1 MQNLKAYTIL
11 IFLVAHQAG
20 WAQTK
25 PDSIYSIDTMRQV
38 HDLNS
43 FAFLLVDSIKN
54 AGDDQIISGK
64 RDDQFIPLSDFA
76 KYNKPGN
83 EYWLRLTLH
92 AEDPVSHWWLIVK
105 TDLQR
110 FEYYSQWE
118 IMETYVLDTSYNLV
132 EKQLSGVNTPKSL
145 RYVKEHIGLVVA
157 DITMPE
163 QQSRIIYMK
172 LAVVFAQDDESNIE
186 LELRNPAIPL
196 PQSPLENMLY
206 ILSAVAAI
214 LSILSFFFYIF
225 VRDKAYLFFF
235 LYLLFLSA
243 HYLIVHPKIPFGNW
257 FIPEHPHG
265 IMYFFVLLGPGGFI
279 LFFLFGRYFINL
291 PSLSAQTDK
300 WLMCFLGLWTGI
312 MITEILLMMIF
323 QKSILLP
330 YLFILIVIALG
341 FLVRFAFFKDTL
353 ARFFVAGAVW
363 LLFFS
368 LLGIFFAESLSQF
381 GVNPWPVGQIG
392 QILIYL
398 AGLAFKIR
406 QSEHAKAEA
415 LRIRE
420 MDVIKSRFFANI
432 SHEFRTPLTLIIGI
446 IQQIKDRTSPKQKK
460 EDAIVVT
467 DRQLN
472 TMNRHADRLLEL
484 VNQLLDLS
492 RLDSGKMKLQ
502 IIRGDV
508 LQVLK
513 TLSHAF
519 DSLAERK
526 QIYYHIHFPEQTQIA
541 FFDQDKLE
549 KIFTNLL
556 SNAFKYTPE
565 RGTVSINVD
574 MEDGRLR
581 MIVEDSG
588 PGIAKKELDK
598 IFDRFYQVEGTEDK
612 GSGIGLAL
620 VKELTDLYRGQ
631 ITVTSDPGKG
641 TQFRISLPI
650 TKDAFRENEIVYGE
664 WKDETTRMNIESSDA
679 EEALRPAEI
688 SPDLPIMLVVEDNT
702 DLRQFIRESM
712 QVSYNIIEATNGAEG
727 LELAVDEI
735 PDIIVSD
742 VMMPGMDGFAL
753 AEKLRNDDRTSH
765 IPIILLTAKAGQSH
779 KMEGLATGAD
789 DYLTKPFDVRELF
802 VRAQNLIDG
811 RKLLRKKFAGQITL
825 KPSEVSP
832 STLDNAFLVKVMD
845 AIEKNMHEEQF
856 GVEEL
861 ARTAAMSRSQL
872 HRKLIALIDKSP
884 SEVLRQTR
892 LLRAKEL
899 LEKKSTTPAEV
910 AFQVGFNSHSYFSK
924 CFKEEFGVSPS
935 EV

>member
-1 MQNLKAYTIL
+1 MQILKIHIIL
-11 IFLVAHQAG
+11 LLFVASSSG
-20 WAQTK
+20 WAQVLQENV
-25 PDSIYSIDTMRQV
+25 YSIDTMRQV
-38 HDLNS
+38 HDLDP
-43 FAFLLVDSIKN
+43 FVWLLVDSIKTI
-54 AGDDQIISGK
+54 DDQIISGE
-64 RDDQFIPLSDFA
+64 RDDKFIPLSA
-76 KYNKPGN
+76 ITKYNNQGSA
-83 EYWLRLTLH
+83 YWLRIKLH
-92 AEDPVSHWWLIVK
+92 ANAPVNNWWLIIK
-105 TDLQR
+105 TDAR
-110 FEYYSQWE
+110 DYEYYSQWE
-118 IMETYVLDTSYNLV
+118 IMEMYALDTLGNIV
-132 EKQLSGVNTPKSL
+132 ENQQSGINTPRSF
-145 RYVKEHIGLVVA
+145 RDIKEHIGFVAA
-157 DITMPE
+157 DISMPAHE
-163 QQSRIIYMK
+163 SRIVYIK
-172 LAVVFAQDDESNIE
+172 LAGVFQQNVEGNISV
-186 LELRNPAIPL
+186 ELRNPALPL
-196 PQSPLENMLY
+196 SQSPIENLLF
-206 ILSAVAAI
+206 ILSAVTAI

-225 VRDKAYLFFF
+225 VREKAYLFFF
-235 LYLLFLSA
+235 LYLLFLST
-243 HYLIVHPKIPFGNW
+243 HYLILHPKIPFGNW
-257 FIPEHPHG
+257 FIPEHPNW
-265 IMYFFVLLGPGGFI
+265 ILYFFVLLGPGGFI

-300 WLMCFLGLWTGI
+300 WLMRFLALWAGI
-312 MITEILLMMIF
+312 LVLEIILMLMF
-323 QKSILLP
+323 QKSILVH
-330 YLFILIVIALG
+330 YLFVMIFIAFG

-353 ARFFVAGAVW
+353 ARFFVAGAAW

-368 LLGIFFAESLSQF
+368 LLGIFLDEPLSKI
-381 GVNPWPVGQIG
+381 GISPWPIGQVG

-398 AGLAFKIR
+398 AGLAYKIR

-432 SHEFRTPLTLIIGI
+432 SHEFRTPLTLIIGV
-446 IQQIKDRTSPKQKK
+446 IQQIKDRTTSKQRN

-513 TLSHAF
+513 TMSHAF
-519 DSLAERK
+519 DSVAERK
-526 QIYYHIHFPEQTQIA
+526 QIHYHLHFPEKTQIA

-565 RGTVSINVD
+565 RGTVSVNVD

-620 VKELTDLYRGQ
+620 VKELTDLYGGQ
-631 ITVTSDPGKG
+631 ITVSSDEGKG
-641 TQFRISLPI
+641 TQFRISLPV
-650 TKDAFRENEIVYGE
+650 TKNAFREDEIVYGE
-664 WKDETTRMNIESSDA
+664 WKGEAKTIHNSSES
-679 EEALRPAEI
+679 EESVNQAAH
-688 SPDLPIMLVVEDNT
+688 SPDLPLMLVVEDNT

-712 QVSYNIIEATNGAEG
+712 QSSCNVIEATNGSEG
-727 LELAVDEI
+727 LQFAIDEI

-753 AEKLRNDDRTSH
+753 TEKLKKDDRTSH
-765 IPIILLTAKAGQSH
+765 IPVILLTAKAGQTH
-779 KMEGLATGAD
+779 KLEGLSTGAD
-789 DYLTKPFDVRELF
+789 EYLTKPFDVKELI
-802 VRAQNLIDG
+802 VRAQNLING

-832 STLDNAFLVKVMD
+832 SNPESEFLKRIMD
-845 AIEKNMHEEQF
+845 AIEKNMHQEQF

-861 ARTAAMSRSQL
+861 ARTVAMSRSQL
-872 HRKLIALIDKSP
+872 HRKMIALIDKAP

-899 LEKKSTTPAEV
+899 LEKKSTSPAEV
-910 AFQVGFNSHSYFSK
+910 AYQVGFNSHSYFSK
-924 CFKEEFGVSPS
+924 CFKEEFGMSPS